1 MYVVPLHLRS
11 DGLSGA
17 AWQGLE
23 SEKARSEILA
33 ADRAACQ
40 ETIKKLEK
48 RLKRATEAGV
58 QANLHQSL
66 WGVRTP
72 PTSAAARATATL
84 PSGSDAPLE
93 PYITCMHPA

>member
-1 MYVVPLHLRS
+1 MPLHLRS

-72 PTSAAARATATL
+72 PTSAAF
-84 PSGSDAPLE
+84 PSG
-93 PYITCMHPA
+93 